1 MKIVKLN
8 PAQFDKFA
16 SNHKFRNYHQT
27 SMFGSVMA
35 KFGYRSQYLGFVNE
49 YNKLIGATLV
59 IYKEVWRGNKIAY
72 APRGILFDYDNREAL
87 LEMSRLLR
95 EKLGKQNFMLLR
107 IDPCIPLTIRDEE
120 GNILNISEGGNEIL
134 DNLENAGFDFF
145 GKSLN
150 FETEKPRWEAIV
162 TLQRDVR
169 QLFAKID
176 KRTRNKIRK
185 AKNNGLVVEKD
196 PTKNVNKLFQYV
208 GKKDH
213 KPLAF
218 YKEMVDN
225 FGQDIDIYYVKIKTE
240 NYVVNSRRNYERE
253 QEQNDNLASQ
263 IQDMTISPEEREE
276 LINKKIESDKLI
288 NAYKNNLLKATE
300 LLKQRPEGI
309 IVAGA
314 MVIRYD
320 NAAYIYTEGTDSGY
334 STVNPSYLL
343 KWQLIEDYNEQG
355 FKYINLNGIS
365 GDFEHKDPKENPYVG
380 LNESK
385 LGFDALVTEYIGEF
399 DIILNNFTYN
409 LFKKVNKE

>member
-1 MKIVKLN
+1 
-8 PAQFDKFA
+8 
-16 SNHKFRNYHQT
+16 
-27 SMFGSVMA
+27 
-35 KFGYRSQYLGFVNE
+35 
-49 YNKLIGATLV
+49 
-59 IYKEVWRGNKIAY
+59 
-72 APRGILFDYDNREAL
+72 
-87 LEMSRLLR
+87 
-95 EKLGKQNFMLLR
+95 
-107 IDPCIPLTIRDEE
+107 
-120 GNILNISEGGNEIL
+120 
-134 DNLENAGFDFF
+134 
-145 GKSLN
+145 
-150 FETEKPRWEAIV
+150 
-162 TLQRDVR
+162 
-169 QLFAKID
+169 
-176 KRTRNKIRK
+176 
-185 AKNNGLVVEKD
+185 
-196 PTKNVNKLFQYV
+196 
-208 GKKDH
+208 
-213 KPLAF
+213 
-218 YKEMVDN
+218 MVDN

-253 QEQNDNLASQ
+253 QELNDNLASQ

-399 DIILNNFTYN
+399 DIILNNFTSN